1 MTAPSS
7 GLRRGGPALSPGAN
21 LRCRRATPA
30 RGLRRGSTAPGSRAS
45 ARGPATFAPALF
57 WRLRLLARLR
67 LSGFLSFGLPFEEV
81 MGEEGSPV
89 AVPVHVLLV
98 RHLPG
103 NVALRLKHLL
113 CLLLVLR
120 AVVPLPRL
128 AERLPRVGVV
138 RGARVARRVG
148 HLALDPLLF
157 LGRHLAA
164 RRRRLVR
171 AGEQPLELLGRC
183 DVFASDL

>member
-7 GLRRGGPALSPGAN
+7 GLRRGGPALSPGAY
-21 LRCRRATPA
+21 LRCRRATTA
-30 RGLRRGSTAPGSRAS
+30 RGLRRGGTAPGSCAA
-45 ARGPATFAPALF
+45 ARGPATLAPALF
-57 WRLRLLARLR
+57 GRLRLLARLR

-81 MGEEGSPV
+81 VGEEGAPV
-89 AVPVHVLLV
+89 AVPVDVLLV

-103 NVALRLKHLL
+103 NVALSLEHLL
-113 CLLLVLR
+113 GLLLVLR

-128 AERLPRVGVV
+128 AERFPRVGVV
-138 RGARVARRVG
+138 RGARIARRVG

-171 AGEQPLELLGRC
+171 AGEQ
-183 DVFASDL
+183 A